1 MITSFHDR
9 FDEIGKYDVPA
20 MINYIL
26 NTTGRQKLSYIGHS
40 MGCATFYIAMITYPK
55 LNDKIDVMMAMAPA
69 VTVANGRSPLV
80 AAVAPFVNEI
90 EVII

>member
-1 MITSFHDR
+1 MITSLHDR

-40 MGCATFYIAMITYPK
+40 MGCATFYIAMKFFGT
-55 LNDKIDVMMAMAPA
+55 
-69 VTVANGRSPLV
+69 
-80 AAVAPFVNEI
+80 FC
-90 EVII
+90 